1 MYIYIYV
8 YIHMNIYIYIIRIS
22 FQVNRGNFSMSS
34 TGNGVV
40 LFTNTKNME
49 IDLTRHRQNSMP
61 FLEDLPQKGLVRV
74 RKLNLQMVKYKY
86 KWSIYMHGALCIYI
100 YMINQTYDMYIYIH
114 IIYIYMSQMRKYC
127 VTITILYT
135 RYTIIVNLEFKQ
147 HVFSAKCLSSPW
159 INAAR
164 AVLATRAQPVCRD
177 AMIYAFEAGLMLVNY
192 ERKCQLVPQ
201 QVGSTYCARIHLLSL
216 ARSSWTEFVKG
227 REHTLFEIKKQHVSA
242 ISRKEGKYGPV
253 SKKAKQLEIA
263 FALSMGWCD
272 EWQLIWMDIPA

>member
-1 MYIYIYV
+1 
-8 YIHMNIYIYIIRIS
+8 
-22 FQVNRGNFSMSS
+22 
-34 TGNGVV
+34 
-40 LFTNTKNME
+40 
-49 IDLTRHRQNSMP
+49 
-61 FLEDLPQKGLVRV
+61 
-74 RKLNLQMVKYKY
+74 
-86 KWSIYMHGALCIYI
+86 
-100 YMINQTYDMYIYIH
+100 
-114 IIYIYMSQMRKYC
+114 MSQIRKYC

-192 ERKCQLVPQ
+192 ERKCQWVPQ
-201 QVGSTYCARIHLLSL
+201 HQVGSTYCARIHLLSL

-253 SKKAKQLEIA
+253 SKAKHLEIA
-263 FALSMGWCD
+263 FTPGLVRRMTTDLDGHPSIIHRQVQEFISNISTFSPPPD
-272 EWQLIWMDIPA
+272 SNKLYTYTPENESVSPF